1 MLLSIVTVC
10 RNEEKR
16 IARTI
21 KSVLAQREIDFEYI
35 VLDGK
40 STDGTL
46 KVLESFQ
53 KDFANKGVVYKVI
66 SENDTGIYNAMN
78 NALKYVNGE
87 WIIYLNA
94 GDCLY
99 TKDLIEII
107 NSNKNHIDII
117 YGDVIFVENGYY
129 KKRKAADHS
138 CLPVTMPMCHQ
149 SVICRTELMR
159 EYKYRENY
167 RLAADYDFLLRSY
180 WNGKTFEHVHEAIS
194 IYTLDGQSTTNAWK
208 YQLEMMKSGRDV
220 YGFNPEY
227 QCKAFLNS
235 VVRMTKI
242 FLAYT
247 FNDLYHSKKRGWKK
261 VKHKEQ

>member
-53 KDFANKGVVYKVI
+53 KDFENKGVVYKVI

-94 GDCLY
+94 GDCLH
-99 TKDLIEII
+99 TKELIEII

-167 RLAADYDFLLRSY
+167 RLAADYDFLLRLY
-180 WNGKTFEHVHEAIS
+180 WNGKIFEHVNEAIS

-220 YGFNPEY
+220 YGFNLEY

-235 VVRMTKI
+235 VVRMIKI
-242 FLAYT
+242 FLVYT